1 MDERQRLVRFRSVFL
16 SDIHLGCRYSQAE
29 PLLAL
34 LNAIQPDYLYLV
46 GDIIDGWRLKQRWHW
61 RPIYSCILSRL
72 LELGKTGTQVR
83 LTPGNHD
90 AFLRDFAHDFGFL
103 EIADTF
109 LHETADG
116 RQFLVLHGDRFDDV
130 ELRAQWLSYIGSFAY
145 DSLIWLNGQVNGVR
159 GILRLEPRH
168 FTAHI
173 KQRVKQAVTFMS
185 RFEQRLAEVA
195 RKADCDGVICGHIHA
210 PLMTENQGLSYFNT
224 GDWIEHR
231 SVLVERDDGTMDLLH
246 MPSSSAEI
254 AQLMSDDL
262 PHSEHQTFGHSRG
275 RANLLTAMIG
285 AS

>member
-1 MDERQRLVRFRSVFL
+1 MDERRRAARFRSVFL
-16 SDIHLGCRYSQAE
+16 SDMHLGCRYSQAE

-61 RPIYSCILSRL
+61 RPVYSRILLRL

-83 LTPGNHD
+83 FTPGNHD
-90 AFLRDFAHDFGFL
+90 AFLREFAHDFGFL

-109 LHETADG
+109 LHATADG
-116 RQFLVLHGDRFDDV
+116 RQFLVLHGDCFDDV
-130 ELRAQWLSYIGSFAY
+130 ELRAQWLSYVGSFAY

-159 GILRLEPRH
+159 GMLHLEPRH
-168 FTAHI
+168 FTARI
-173 KQRVKQAVTFMS
+173 KQHVKQAVTFMS

-195 RKADCDGVICGHIHA
+195 READCDGVICGHIHA
-210 PLMTENQGLSYFNT
+210 PLATANHGLEYFNT

-231 SVLVERDDGTMDLLH
+231 SVLVERDDGAMELLN
-246 MPSSSAEI
+246 MPNSADEI
-254 AQLMSDDL
+254 AQLMSDECSQ
-262 PHSEHQTFGHSRG
+262 SEHRIFGRSLR
-275 RANLLTAMIG
+275 RTNLVTAMAG

>member
-1 MDERQRLVRFRSVFL
+1 MDERRRPAWFRSVFL
-16 SDIHLGCRYSQAE
+16 SDMHLGCRYSQAE

-34 LNAIQPDYLYLV
+34 LNSIQPENLYLV

-61 RPIYSCILSRL
+61 RLVYSRILKRL

-83 LTPGNHD
+83 FTPGNHD
-90 AFLRDFAHDFGFL
+90 AFLRDCAHDFGFL

-130 ELRAQWLSYIGSFAY
+130 ELRAQWLSYMGSFAY

-159 GILRLEPRH
+159 GMLRLEPKH
-168 FTAHI
+168 FTTRI

-185 RFEQRLAEVA
+185 RFEQRLADVA
-195 RKADCDGVICGHIHA
+195 RNADCDGVICGHIHA
-210 PLMTENQGLSYFNT
+210 PLMTHDHGLAYFNT

-231 SVLVERDDGTMDLLH
+231 SVLVEHDDGTMELLH
-246 MPSSSAEI
+246 MPSSEDEI
-254 AQLMSDDL
+254 AQLMSEDIRQ
-262 PHSEHQTFGHSRG
+262 SEHQTFGNSHG
-275 RANLLTAMIG
+275 RKNLVTAMAG